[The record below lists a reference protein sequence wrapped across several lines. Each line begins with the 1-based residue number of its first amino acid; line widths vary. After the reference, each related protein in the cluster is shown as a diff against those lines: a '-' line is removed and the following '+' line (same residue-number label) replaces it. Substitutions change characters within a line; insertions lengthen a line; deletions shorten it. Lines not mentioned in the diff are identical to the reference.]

1 MDPREM
7 MTEFAHYDDASESTK
22 SDLTQVGLVK
32 LGSPQACPFQPK
44 SPLSK
49 KDKGLYKKCDM
60 CGLVDFSHKPPGI
73 MVTEDFDV
81 RFPFPDGLKPVGGR
95 IKIQNEKGPRWAN
108 FDVRA
113 RDDVKV
119 MIAGTIQPGSSA
131 GPAGIG
137 FTESMWVDVVSITS
151 FGMISGIP
159 RVPVEAAMSYLA
171 NKEKANM
178 ISFPITCVI
187 GVQHYKKEDGG
198 YW

>member
-1 MDPREM
+1 
-7 MTEFAHYDDASESTK
+7 
-22 SDLTQVGLVK
+22 
-32 LGSPQACPFQPK
+32 
-44 SPLSK
+44 
-49 KDKGLYKKCDM
+49 
-60 CGLVDFSHKPPGI
+60 
-73 MVTEDFDV
+73 
-81 RFPFPDGLKPVGGR
+81 
-95 IKIQNEKGPRWAN
+95 
-108 FDVRA
+108 
-113 RDDVKV
+113 
-119 MIAGTIQPGSSA
+119 MIAGTIQPGSSV

-187 GVQHYKKEDGG
+187 GVSHYKKEDGG